1 MSEEKEGMDDL
12 ITIVHQAGKIA
23 RLEAEIERLRKV
35 LTKISQSKGED
46 WDCWWIAEQ
55 ALNGDDR

>member
-1 MSEEKEGMDDL
+1 MSEQEGMDDL